1 MALLKPREAPNGRLP
16 LRVSVLAAISQR
28 KGTLGV
34 KAKSRLVF
42 LRRRPRSMGP
52 ALVRKLET
60 SARAAAMFVLVPVG
74 TSASAAERMT
84 SFRRNTPKGPST

>member
-1 MALLKPREAPNGRLP
+1 
-16 LRVSVLAAISQR
+16 
-28 KGTLGV
+28 
-34 KAKSRLVF
+34 
-42 LRRRPRSMGP
+42 MGP

-84 SFRRNTPKGPST
+84 SFRRNTPRGPST